1 MQTSCRCDF
10 CEATCNSILVQF
22 SIGVVGVGGGVQLFL
37 PVITFVIIEIV
48 VLVPEANVF
57 NPRKQGYSLTERV
70 RDISFLR
77 SC

>member
-1 MQTSCRCDF
+1 M
-10 CEATCNSILVQF
+10 
-22 SIGVVGVGGGVQLFL
+22 GGGGLQLFL

-57 NPRKQGYSLTERV
+57 NPRKQGYSRIERAC
-70 RDISFLR
+70 DFSFLP

>member
-1 MQTSCRCDF
+1 M
-10 CEATCNSILVQF
+10 
-22 SIGVVGVGGGVQLFL
+22 VGVGGGMQLFL

-70 RDISFLR
+70 CDISFLR